1 MRSVLSPSR
10 LTSPSTSP
18 PAMSVRDSLSSCPL
32 KVPEGTLYAAVPIE
46 VGVTARLIRSH
57 VASPPATSEPSVTG
71 SVAVNVSTILRSP
84 VEVFC
89 SAGCARSTP
98 LSRMP
103 MVVPRPS
110 QVGCWRLKTIEPVSR
125 VGMNGLSSAVVAP
138 GPPVTG
144 GCFGPGW
151 SGRAS
156 GSGTTSS
163 RSSASIDGSA
173 TVCSTLPVGTTAL
186 K

>member
-1 MRSVLSPSR
+1 MSPSR
-10 LTSPSTSP
+10 LTSPRTSP
-18 PAMSVRDSLSSCPL
+18 PATFVDASANVANFQLPAGT
-32 KVPEGTLYAAVPIE
+32 VQPVAGTLPVIFSQVP
-46 VGVTARLIRSH
+46 
-57 VASPPATSEPSVTG
+57 SPSSGE
-71 SVAVNVSTILRSP
+71 VAVNVSTILRSP
-84 VEVFC
+84 VDVRC

-110 QVGCWRLKTIEPVSR
+110 QVGCWRLKTTEPVSL
-125 VGMNGLSSAVVAP
+125 VGMNGLSSAVPAP

-151 SGRAS
+151 SGRTS

-173 TVCSTLPVGTTAL
+173 TVSSTLPVGTTAL